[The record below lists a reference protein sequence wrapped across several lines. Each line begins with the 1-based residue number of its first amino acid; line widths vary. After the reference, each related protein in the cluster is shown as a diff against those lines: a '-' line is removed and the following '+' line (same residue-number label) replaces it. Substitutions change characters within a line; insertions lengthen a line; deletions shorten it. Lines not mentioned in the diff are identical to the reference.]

1 MTEHDKISSD
11 EEATASSEHVVVP
24 SQGRR
29 RFTKG
34 ALLATPA
41 VMTLMSGRLASAAS
55 STCSERKGLS
65 EGVEIG
71 KITDSNTGQYTVYV
85 IFSGQVKKTTYD
97 SSGGI
102 IGTPSIISYDQAVTE
117 LGSNLYPQFAGVGG
131 SCLASFV

>member
-11 EEATASSEHVVVP
+11 VEATASSEQVVAP

-41 VMTLMSGRLASAAS
+41 VMTLMSGRLAAAAS

-65 EGVEIG
+65 EGREIG
-71 KITDSNTGQYTVYV
+71 RITGSNGQYTVFV
-85 IFSGQVKKTTYD
+85 ISLGQVKKTTYD
-97 SSGGI
+97 SSGGA
-102 IGTPSIISYDQAVTE
+102 IGTPSLISYDQAVIE
-117 LGSNLYPQFAGVGG
+117 LGQNLNQDFAGVGG